1 MLPVYRAISF
11 NGIIEKGGRTK
22 PWSVLVQTP
31 QGVKPYVVKM
41 FSDQLVH
48 NRDSVT
54 NEVLGYA
61 LAKEFDLPVPQAALV
76 EMDMDFQITI
86 NSADAQQAFD
96 HADDRVK
103 FATELIE
110 GNYLFNPAFKKYQ
123 AAKMIE
129 LDMLYGF
136 DNLICNP
143 DRGDG
148 RPNLLVKSKSA
159 WLIDHE
165 QAFMID
171 DNIITDFH
179 AGHWDKRFSQ
189 YHIFRNYLRNSRK
202 ATKKEYFNT
211 FGEYLRTMNV
221 NNLHPYFQQLSNQGF
236 STDRHLLIKKWLREA
251 KQNSFKFVT
260 LLRGFIS

>member
-22 PWSVLVQTP
+22 PWSVLVQTS
-31 QGVKPYVVKM
+31 QGVKPFVVKM
-41 FSDQLVH
+41 FDGQLVQ

-61 LAKEFDLPVPQAALV
+61 LAKEFDLPVPEAALI
-76 EMDMDFQITI
+76 EMDMDFQMSIHG
-86 NSADAQQAFD
+86 ADGQQAFD

-129 LDMLYGF
+129 LDTLYGF
-136 DNLICNP
+136 DNLIRNP

-148 RPNLLVKSKSA
+148 RPNLLVKSRSA

-171 DNIITDFH
+171 DDTITQFH
-179 AGHWDKRFSQ
+179 SGQWDDRFSR
-189 YHIFRNYLRNSRK
+189 YHICWNYLRHAKK

-211 FGEYLRTMNV
+211 FGEYLRTLNV
-221 NNLHPYFQQLSNQGF
+221 NNLHPYFQQLGNQGF
-236 STDRHLLIKKWLREA
+236 SRDRHLLIKKWLREA
-251 KQNSFKFVT
+251 KQNSAKFVT
-260 LLRGFIS
+260 LLKSFI